1 MILSIEEGP
10 WRESYVFTNKIT
22 ISAELKEFASLREK
36 LLFTIK
42 LEETIYNP
50 GRTLL
55 KYKAPPAFSCEI
67 NTTFTPKCLEMSH
80 HEMQFLI

>member
-10 WRESYVFTNKIT
+10 WGENHTYLLIK
-22 ISAELKEFASLREK
+22 SLFLQNFENLQALEK
-36 LLFTIK
+36 NSFLQEK

-80 HEMQFLI
+80 EMQFLI